1 MHTGMFV
8 YCGKKATLS
17 VGNVKPVGDMPEGTL
32 VCNVEEKP
40 GDRGTVARASGNYAT
55 IIAHNRDTGKTRVR
69 LPSGNKKVLP
79 SQSRA
84 MVGIVAGGGRTDKP
98 LLSTYHLLL
107 PPLQRLSV
115 TVAAAAASSSVICV
129 AVRFN
134 DLCAVYY
141 LSVLFWVWLVRILC
155 RLYVGGHRAC
165 R

>member
-107 PPLQRLSV
+107 PPSKTFCYGCCCSCRSF
-115 TVAAAAASSSVICV
+115 
-129 AVRFN
+129 RN
-134 DLCAVYY
+134 LC
-141 LSVLFWVWLVRILC
+141 C
-155 RLYVGGHRAC
+155 RTF
-165 R
+165 